1 MGKLARA
8 ELVLG
13 SRLAA
18 VLASPQLETLPQGE
32 ERTTGKAPIVRED
45 ILAMLAEGQSL
56 SHVCRQ
62 DGMPA
67 WSTVHRWMDDDEEF
81 AGQVTRARE
90 AGYLKRA
97 DDAVLAAKTAED
109 AAKGRLALDA
119 ERWYL
124 GKLSNAFSD
133 TKTQKHEHDVK
144 LEAVKR
150 VIYDPRNSNSEGVPA
165 ASE

>member
-1 MGKLARA
+1 VDNA
-8 ELVLG
+8 
-13 SRLAA
+13 
-18 VLASPQLETLPQGE
+18 
-32 ERTTGKAPIVRED
+32 
-45 ILAMLAEGQSL
+45 LAEGSVKDEIIARLTEGESL
-56 SHVCRQ
+56 SAICRS

-67 WSTVHRWMDDDEEF
+67 WSTVHRWMDEDEAF

-97 DDAVLAAKTAED
+97 DDAVMAAKCAED

-133 TKTQKHEHDVK
+133 DKARKHEHSGNLKV
-144 LEAVKR
+144 EAITR
-150 VIYDPRNSNSEGVPA
+150 VIHDPRNPDSPDIQPTP
-165 ASE
+165 